1 MDGCVCAR
9 TLARTGSNWTATGSF
24 HGVFSLST
32 SSWLIFD
39 SIQDGIDRERE
50 PQLKNAQVSLMTREG
65 GRNCKLLAKIHLH
78 VRDFEGEVPSNGE
91 DNVCRGVY
99 HQGLTRKTETT
110 THLYTVGNLL

>member
-1 MDGCVCAR
+1 MDGCVCAG

-65 GRNCKLLAKIHLH
+65 GRNCKLLA
-78 VRDFEGEVPSNGE
+78 RDLKLRSPVMGRTMRVGGLSSGSN
-91 DNVCRGVY
+91 
-99 HQGLTRKTETT
+99 
-110 THLYTVGNLL
+110 

>member
-1 MDGCVCAR
+1 MDGCVCAG

-65 GRNCKLLAKIHLH
+65 GRNCKLLAKVHPH
-78 VRDFEGEVPSNGE
+78 VRDLKLRSPVMGRTMRVGGLSSGSN
-91 DNVCRGVY
+91 
-99 HQGLTRKTETT
+99 
-110 THLYTVGNLL
+110 